1 MAKFHWF
8 EIKLNDGTAVDH
20 HFLTSLGAK
29 RYCSSLLT
37 EEQRNQVASIN
48 FVKIDSE
55 SNVVED
61 RAVSVRLLGKWQ
73 RSV

>member
-8 EIKLNDGTAVDH
+8 EIKLNDSTAIDR

-37 EEQRNQVASIN
+37 EEQRDQIASIN
-48 FVKIDSE
+48 FVKIDCD
-55 SNVVED
+55 SNVIED
-61 RAVSVRLLGKWQ
+61 RAVYVRLLGKWH